1 MIPFIPPHGWAKS
14 SYSNQDGGN
23 CVEYTRAFL
32 VSGTVAVRDSKNASG
47 PILMLS
53 DEAWAGLVE
62 LARHAKA

>member
-1 MIPFIPPHGWAKS
+1 MIPVIPPHGWAKS

-23 CVEYTRAFL
+23 CVEYNRAL
-32 VSGTVAVRDSKNASG
+32 LASGVIAVRDSKDTGG
-47 PILMLS
+47 PVLMLS